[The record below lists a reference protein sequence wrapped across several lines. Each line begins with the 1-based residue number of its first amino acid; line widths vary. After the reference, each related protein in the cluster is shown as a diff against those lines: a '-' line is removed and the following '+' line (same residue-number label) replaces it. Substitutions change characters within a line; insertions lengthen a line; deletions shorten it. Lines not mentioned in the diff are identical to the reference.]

1 MRILRS
7 LFVPLLPTRRSAVF
21 PAGAEALFVMGA
33 EALFTSGAD
42 ALFTLGAEALTEAK
56 VGMTIVA
63 RIVNCTHE

>member
-7 LFVPLLPTRRSAVF
+7 LFVPLLSTHRSAVW

-33 EALFTSGAD
+33 EALFTSGA
-42 ALFTLGAEALTEAK
+42 EALAEAK

-63 RIVNCTHE
+63 RIVNCTHG

>member
-21 PAGAEALFVMGA
+21 PAGAEALFVMCA
-33 EALFTSGAD
+33 EALFTSGA
-42 ALFTLGAEALTEAK
+42 EALAEAK

-63 RIVNCTHE
+63 RIVNCSHG